1 MNGQPASMQANMPAS
16 IQGNMS
22 AGLSASQ
29 PATTSAG
36 HSPESA
42 SQGDPNRLAQVLL
55 VRIAAGGGRESQIA
69 RDLHALVPLQP
80 SGEVWNAQ
88 FARMMAALMAAG
100 RVMRQG
106 DKLLATAAGQ
116 AAAIAFL
123 GCRKPLDQDWTAV
136 RDVLLVAKA
145 LGLAG
150 APQARMK
157 ALHKID
163 GLSALIVESHWKLKL
178 KGKPSA
184 SRLRTALALVALER
198 AFGNQIKSE
207 LGAKSALSAKASR
220 LLAGQLAKKPRDF
233 RTDARL
239 VTALALE
246 AAGTKRADLAHFRLG
261 VLGRFLAEGSA
272 GNASAAAS
280 VPASAAMPDAPRV
293 ASPTERNHIPAAAAP
308 AVAPATTA
316 HPHSATVIP
325 IRVQRPDPAGFARA
339 VKLAAATCAEG
350 WAGNRRAFVSAVWAE
365 ISQRHPEWGVTDI
378 EFKAMLTEAHR
389 LGLVVL
395 MNADLKDKQQLA
407 TVQAS
412 AIAYK
417 NTVWHYVRV
426 ED

>member
-1 MNGQPASMQANMPAS
+1 M
-16 IQGNMS
+16 
-22 AGLSASQ
+22 
-29 PATTSAG
+29 G
-36 HSPESA
+36 HSPQTATQSA
-42 SQGDPNRLAQVLL
+42 PNRLAQVLL

-69 RDLHALVPLQP
+69 RDVHALMPLQP
-80 SGEVWNAQ
+80 SGDAWHTQ
-88 FARMMAALMAAG
+88 MARLIAALTAAG
-100 RVMRQG
+100 QVERQG
-106 DKLLATAAGQ
+106 DKLAATAAGQ
-116 AAAIAFL
+116 TAAVAFL
-123 GCRKPLDQDWTAV
+123 GCRKPLDQDWGTV

-150 APQARMK
+150 AAQARMK
-157 ALHKID
+157 ALFKVD

-220 LLAGQLAKKPRDF
+220 LLAGQLSKKPRDF

-246 AAGTKRADLAHFRLG
+246 AAGTKRADLTHLRLG
-261 VLGRFLAEGSA
+261 VLGRFLGDAPADGVSTA
-272 GNASAAAS
+272 ASVAAPSFAAAS
-280 VPASAAMPDAPRV
+280 VAVAVRVPEATHSPAPIDRIHTGS
-293 ASPTERNHIPAAAAP
+293 AAAASQ
-308 AVAPATTA
+308 THT
-316 HPHSATVIP
+316 ATVIP

-350 WAGNRRAFVSAVWAE
+350 WAGNRRAFVSAVWGQ
-365 ISQRHPEWGVTDI
+365 ISQQHPEWGVTDI

-395 MNADLKDKQQLA
+395 MNADLKDKRQLE

-412 AIAYK
+412 AITYK
-417 NTVWHYVRV
+417 NTVWHYVRA